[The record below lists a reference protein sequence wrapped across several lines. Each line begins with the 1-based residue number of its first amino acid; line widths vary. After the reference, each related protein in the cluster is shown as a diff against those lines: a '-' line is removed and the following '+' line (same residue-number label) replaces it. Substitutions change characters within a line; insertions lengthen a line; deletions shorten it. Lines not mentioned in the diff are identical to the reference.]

1 MSLAPHSGPFGA
13 SQQDSSV
20 TALDESFASF
30 NMSSSGSSGEY
41 LQEADSTIISQK
53 EDGKNYSMMT
63 PAEKLSLCERRAQ
76 SFADS
81 EEYDPCIQELI
92 RCLALSR
99 LVYGNEHFAV
109 AQAQSRLAKAYLQY
123 KGWAHQ
129 AQEHASQAHEV
140 LSLCQ
145 QEERVS
151 CLNCFL
157 SIHQTHGSAALHL
170 GNLAEAESSFQKAEI
185 VLGDIVAQDA
195 IGKEDRLGMEYEIF
209 TNLTRVYQRQGR
221 PEKALNQCERAL
233 ELLHHGEH
241 QLSRICFVYRN
252 MAAIEQSQ
260 GHLDRA
266 IEHLLKAHSIA
277 VSQSA
282 GGLEGA
288 QITHSLAL
296 AYSSTSEPQHNVDSA
311 ALYFEE
317 SISAYKSALGP
328 QDKLTLSA
336 QDDFSHF
343 LLLTG
348 QHERCAEL
356 QRESLSLKKSTFG
369 ELSAE
374 VAETLQ
380 LIGGVEMTQGHMRHA
395 HRTLKKCVD
404 IQSLLY
410 GPQHKK
416 TKATQRSVDMLSQ
429 SSEVSERHK
438 ASRSETRPPF
448 CAVVASASE
457 VTSSMSNS

>member
-13 SQQDSSV
+13 SQQDCSV
-20 TALDESFASF
+20 TALDESFTSF

-53 EDGKNYSMMT
+53 EVGKNYSMMT
-63 PAEKLSLCERRAQ
+63 PAEKLSLCERRAH

-109 AQAQSRLAKAYLQY
+109 ALAQSRLAKAYLQY

-145 QEERVS
+145 QEERLS

-185 VLGDIVAQDA
+185 VLGDIVAQEA
-195 IGKEDRLGMEYEIF
+195 IGKEDRLATEYEIF
-209 TNLTRVYQRQGR
+209 TNLARVYQRQGR
-221 PEKALNQCERAL
+221 PEKALSQFERTL
-233 ELLHHGEH
+233 ELLHQEE

-252 MAAIEQSQ
+252 MAAIEQTQ
-260 GHLDRA
+260 GHLDSA

-296 AYSSTSEPQHNVDSA
+296 AYSSTSEPQHNVDLA
-311 ALYFEE
+311 ARYFEE
-317 SISAYKSALGP
+317 SISAYRSALGP

-348 QHERCAEL
+348 QHERCAEI

-369 ELSAE
+369 ELSTE

-395 HRTLKKCVD
+395 HRTLKKCFE

-416 TKATQRSVDMLSQ
+416 TKVTQRSVDMLSQ
-429 SSEVSERHK
+429 SPEVSERRK
-438 ASRSETRPPF
+438 ASRVETRPPF
-448 CAVVASASE
+448 CAVVAFASE
-457 VTSSMSNS
+457 VTSSLSNS